1 MKRIPFSAL
10 LFFIYQRCQNVI
22 LCTVLSL
29 LFFQTFISRV
39 ENTNT
44 IGVMHILKKN
54 WLSTQQPPKKLPLK
68 KFKGINS
75 EERGKKRMIGIIKR
89 GYFSLPMKI
98 NGRDLNSI
106 KHLHLQFQC
115 RNKSFER

>member
-1 MKRIPFSAL
+1 LAI
-10 LFFIYQRCQNVI
+10 
-22 LCTVLSL
+22 
-29 LFFQTFISRV
+29 
-39 ENTNT
+39 NTT
-44 IGVMHILKKN
+44 
-54 WLSTQQPPKKLPLK
+54 TPKKTPPLK

-75 EERGKKRMIGIIKR
+75 EERGKKRMIGIIKS